1 MAGSAAVAGHAA
13 KTRKKKESQ
22 FSLVMKRLR
31 KNKLAMAGLVII
43 LILFAVALL
52 APWIMPYAYDEM
64 NMLER
69 LQVLGQEIFVLVQK
83 INLIGSFSKLFQ
95 K

>member
-31 KNKLAMAGLVII
+31 KNKLARPVWS
-43 LILFAVALL
+43 LFLYYL
-52 APWIMPYAYDEM
+52 
-64 NMLER
+64 
-69 LQVLGQEIFVLVQK
+69 
-83 INLIGSFSKLFQ
+83 S
-95 K
+95 

>member
-31 KNKLAMAGLVII
+31 KNKLAMALVWS
-43 LILFAVALL
+43 LFLYYL
-52 APWIMPYAYDEM
+52 P
-64 NMLER
+64 
-69 LQVLGQEIFVLVQK
+69 
-83 INLIGSFSKLFQ
+83 
-95 K
+95 

>member
-31 KNKLAMAGLVII
+31 KNKLAMA
-43 LILFAVALL
+43 
-52 APWIMPYAYDEM
+52 
-64 NMLER
+64 
-69 LQVLGQEIFVLVQK
+69 EIGRAHV
-83 INLIGSFSKLFQ
+83 
-95 K
+95 

>member
-13 KTRKKKESQ
+13 KIRKKKESQ

-43 LILFAVALL
+43 LILFVVALL
-52 APWIMPYAYDEM
+52 APWIMPYAYD
-64 NMLER
+64 
-69 LQVLGQEIFVLVQK
+69 
-83 INLIGSFSKLFQ
+83 
-95 K
+95 